1 MAAALTGLVAGGVGG
16 GVLGAYEF
24 PHGECDN
31 TDSAA
36 VQDVMACLAGMP
48 SCSCHSADAQASC
61 DAQSTCTWAGGA
73 CGVNPA
79 TRDLANAALTVASDA
94 LACGQYTSGKACSAD
109 ALCAWDASA
118 SSCAVAANLCSDQ
131 ADAGGCIDP
140 MAYLQR
146 VSRVPSVQTYLAR
159 VQSQCQTCA
168 GDAACTDAEWGRALG
183 LPVQVDDSI
192 RQVITEACAVLQPA
206 GGASGAGA
214 GAVGQDQIIHNAH
227 MPK

>member
-1 MAAALTGLVAGGVGG
+1 
-16 GVLGAYEF
+16 
-24 PHGECDN
+24 
-31 TDSAA
+31 
-36 VQDVMACLAGMP
+36 MACM
-48 SCSCHSADAQASC
+48 AQNL
-61 DAQSTCTWAGGA
+61 CTYGQGPVGA

-94 LACGQYTSGKACSAD
+94 LACGQYTSDGTCSAD

-140 MAYLQR
+140 IAYLQR

-168 GDAACTDAEWGRALG
+168 GDAACTDADWGRALG
-183 LPVQVDDSI
+183 LPVQDDST
-192 RQVITEACAVLQPA
+192 RQVITEACAVLQPV
-206 GGASGAGA
+206 GAVAQPA
-214 GAVGQDQIIHNAH
+214 GAVDQGLGKY
-227 MPK
+227 MGPL